1 MLRAKIGTVVGN
13 ADISKTG
20 KFDVVFKLS
29 TLGKPTSESVQYV
42 SPMGT
47 NKQAFIAIP
56 PRGSQALC
64 IYDDEVSKEGATL
77 QGYYYVG
84 SLMGVIPG
92 LNNAVP
98 VDDNPPEESP
108 PGPYLSK
115 DKPGIEGPKIPSG
128 KAPMVLA
135 KNLSPWP
142 GPFQ

>member
-56 PRGSQALC
+56 PSRLPGS
-64 IYDDEVSKEGATL
+64 V
-77 QGYYYVG
+77 
-84 SLMGVIPG
+84 
-92 LNNAVP
+92 
-98 VDDNPPEESP
+98 
-108 PGPYLSK
+108 YL
-115 DKPGIEGPKIPSG
+115 
-128 KAPMVLA
+128 
-135 KNLSPWP
+135 
-142 GPFQ
+142 

>member
-1 MLRAKIGTVVGN
+1 MVQKIKHIPHIFIKVFN
-13 ADISKTG
+13 LAADISKTG

-115 DKPGIEGPKIPSG
+115 DNQELKDLKFLLEKLLWS
-128 KAPMVLA
+128 
-135 KNLSPWP
+135 
-142 GPFQ
+142 